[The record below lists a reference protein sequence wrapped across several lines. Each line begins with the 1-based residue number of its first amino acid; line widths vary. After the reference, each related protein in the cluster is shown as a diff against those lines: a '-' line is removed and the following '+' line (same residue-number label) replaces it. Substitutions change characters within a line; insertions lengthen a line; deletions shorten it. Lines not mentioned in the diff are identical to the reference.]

1 MSATGTLYL
10 IPTTLGKTPAN
21 NTLPESVL
29 NTVRGLEVF
38 VVENI
43 QSAIRFLQWVG
54 DTQPTHEIEFFILNK
69 RTPEQEAFSF
79 LKPLLDGKDVGLLSE
94 AGSPA
99 VADPGAVLVKMAHS
113 RNITVSPLVGP
124 SSILLALMGAGFN
137 GQKFT
142 FHGYLPIDAKERKKK
157 LQQLEFESQQQNCT
171 QIFMEAPHRNN
182 DMLLA
187 VLEVC
192 KADTKFCTATDL
204 TLPTETIIS
213 KPISTWKAGSRPDL
227 HKRPT
232 IFLIYQI

>member
-1 MSATGTLYL
+1 MNTPGTLYL
-10 IPTTLGKTPAN
+10 IPTTLGKTPSN
-21 NTLPESVL
+21 NTIPESVL
-29 NTVRGLEVF
+29 EIIRSLNVF

-54 DTQPTHEIEFFILNK
+54 DTQPTHQIEFFVLNK

-79 LKPLLDGKDVGLLSE
+79 IKPLLNGQNVGLLSE

-99 VADPGAVLVKMAHS
+99 VADPGAILVKMAHS
-113 RNITVSPLVGP
+113 RKIPVSPLVGP

-137 GQKFT
+137 GQQFA

-157 LQQLEFESQQQNCT
+157 IQQLEYESRQNNCT

-182 DMLLA
+182 EMVSS

-192 KADTKFCTATDL
+192 NLDTKFCSATDL
-204 TLPTETIIS
+204 TLPTEEIIS
-213 KPISTWKAGSRPDL
+213 QAISTWKAGTRPEL

-232 IFLIYQI
+232 IFLLYSA